1 MINLP
6 GKGFIFFIAAV
17 VVAVGMIGYG
27 IGRDSLDEFTTKTR
41 LYPKSVS
48 IHQVEL
54 SPSEVRVDTTF
65 TYEMP

>member
-6 GKGFIFFIAAV
+6 SKGFLLFV
-17 VVAVGMIGYG
+17 LVAVGMIGYG

-41 LYPKSVS
+41 LQPKRVS